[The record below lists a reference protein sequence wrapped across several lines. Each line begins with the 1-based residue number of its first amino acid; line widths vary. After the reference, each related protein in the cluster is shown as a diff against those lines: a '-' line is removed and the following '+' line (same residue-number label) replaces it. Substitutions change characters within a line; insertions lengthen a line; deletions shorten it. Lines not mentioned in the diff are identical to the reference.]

1 MRKGYGQFCPV
12 AKAAE
17 VLAERWTP
25 LVMRE
30 LLEGSKHFNDLH
42 RGVPLMSRSLLSLRL
57 KQLEAV
63 GAVERRSGQRG
74 WEYHLTSAG
83 NEISPIIQSLGE
95 WGQRWYRSNFGPDD
109 LDVGRLMWALRLT
122 VRPEHFPPRRV
133 TVQFD
138 YADVPKNKRRWWVVS
153 DRSDVDICPLNPG
166 FEPDLLRGDR
176 SADHNTNSDGRPVVQ
191 GRNRS
196 RCNRAGRQGRVAAQF
211 RCVAWA
217 EPLRPH
223 RGCAAAGAR
232 KAENASRAVTTPP
245 SVSPGSHPQSDET
258 ADPAA

>member
-30 LLEGSKHFNDLH
+30 LLEGSRHFNDLH

-63 GAVERRSGQRG
+63 GAVERRSGPRG

-95 WGQRWYRSNFGPDD
+95 WGQRWYRSNFGPED

-122 VRPEHFPPRRV
+122 VRPEHFPSRRI

-138 YADVPKNKRRWWVVS
+138 YADVPQNKRRWWVVS
-153 DRSDVDICPLNPG
+153 DRSDIDICPLNPG
-166 FEPDLLRGDR
+166 FEPDLYVATDLKTITRILMGDL
-176 SADHNTNSDGRPVVQ
+176 SYK
-191 GRNRS
+191 
-196 RCNRAGRQGRVAAQF
+196 AAI
-211 RCVAWA
+211 
-217 EPLRPH
+217 
-223 RGCAAAGAR
+223 AAGAIELDGS
-232 KAENASRAVTTPP
+232 AELRRNFDLWLGR
-245 SVSPGSHPQSDET
+245 SHFAHIEDARQPARSKQKM
-258 ADPAA
+258 PAAQ

>member
-95 WGQRWYRSNFGPDD
+95 WGQRWYRSNFGPED
-109 LDVGRLMWALRLT
+109 LDVGRLMWALRTYSQARALSAT
-122 VRPEHFPPRRV
+122 THHRPIRLYRRAREQAPLV
-133 TVQFD
+133 GGQ
-138 YADVPKNKRRWWVVS
+138 
-153 DRSDVDICPLNPG
+153 RSVGHRHMSVGIARIQNPIC
-166 FEPDLLRGDR
+166 
-176 SADHNTNSDGRPVVQ
+176 TWRPT
-191 GRNRS
+191 
-196 RCNRAGRQGRVAAQF
+196 C
-211 RCVAWA
+211 
-217 EPLRPH
+217 RP
-223 RGCAAAGAR
+223 
-232 KAENASRAVTTPP
+232 
-245 SVSPGSHPQSDET
+245 
-258 ADPAA
+258 

>member
-95 WGQRWYRSNFGPDD
+95 WGQRWYRSNFGPED

-122 VRPEHFPPRRV
+122 VRPEHFPPRRI

-138 YADVPKNKRRWWVVS
+138 YTDVPANKRRWWVVS
-153 DRSDVDICPLNPG
+153 DQSDIDICPLNPG
-166 FEPDLLRGDR
+166 FEPDLYVATDLQTITRILMGDL
-176 SADHNTNSDGRPVVQ
+176 SYK
-191 GRNRS
+191 
-196 RCNRAGRQGRVAAQF
+196 AAI
-211 RCVAWA
+211 
-217 EPLRPH
+217 
-223 RGCAAAGAR
+223 AAGAIELDG
-232 KAENASRAVTTPP
+232 KAELRRNFDMWLGR
-245 SVSPGSHPQSDET
+245 SHFAHIEDARQPTRIKQKIS
-258 ADPAA
+258 AAR